1 MIIRSYKKFDR
12 RRIYM
17 ATKLNQKTSID
28 EILIDEIERSSTN
41 DWNELCDACSSLI
54 KESGMTDDEIDS
66 IVSKVKNGT
75 I

>member
-1 MIIRSYKKFDR
+1 
-12 RRIYM
+12 M